1 MDPIIY
7 AGIKEN
13 FTNTRKKTAGSS
25 DRSIEST
32 DLDWPFPET
41 YIKNIGL
48 TVRGFDFFCPDLPTS
63 LKNFFQPSQ
72 NLLIEKILFGTEKMT
87 RTDSKITL

>member
-13 FTNTRKKTAGSS
+13 CTNTRKKPAGSS

-41 YIKNIGL
+41 YIKNIGP
-48 TVRGFDFFCPDLPTS
+48 TVRGFDFFYPNLPTS